1 MVHES
6 VTKIKKI
13 VVIHARLVV
22 SLQDAWPT
30 TGVFVVLNDFFSSKL
45 LLIPINSNL
54 LMMILLL
61 TLLMMIVGSALNVSC
76 ITNARNLDVTQVS
89 TDIICVYFKTNFHIL
104 VTLNTPTC

>member
-13 VVIHARLVV
+13 VVVHARLVV

-30 TGVFVVLNDFFSSKL
+30 TGVFVVLDDFFSSKL
-45 LLIPINSNL
+45 LLIG
-54 LMMILLL
+54 L

>member
-30 TGVFVVLNDFFSSKL
+30 TGVFVVLNDFF
-45 LLIPINSNL
+45 
-54 LMMILLL
+54 
-61 TLLMMIVGSALNVSC
+61 
-76 ITNARNLDVTQVS
+76 QVNY
-89 TDIICVYFKTNFHIL
+89 C
-104 VTLNTPTC
+104 